1 MIKCNKLIGAALLPA
16 TAAGAAA
23 QNAHQP
29 QRPNVL
35 LIVADDLGKGDVSAY
50 GSPSICTPNIDAIAS
65 NGICFNN
72 GYATSATSTPSRYA
86 LFTGTYPIRN
96 PHAVILPG
104 NAPLIIPADQP
115 TMPKMFQAEGY
126 STAAIGK
133 WHLGM
138 GDGNPDWNAQISPC
152 ANDVGFDYT
161 CVVAATNDRVPTVY
175 VENGRVVG
183 LDPADPIR
191 ISYKHNFEG
200 EPTALTNPEMVKMP
214 WHHGHNMSIV
224 NGIPRIGFMK
234 GGNAAKWKDDQMAE
248 YFLGLAKNYID
259 TLPQGKPFFLYY
271 GLHQPHVPR
280 VPNKA
285 FKGKSGL
292 GVRGDVI
299 LEADWCVGE
308 IIAHL
313 EKKGLLENTIVIFTS
328 DNGAVMQDG
337 YHDGAADYY
346 YVHDPSNGMRGGK
359 YSLFDGGA
367 HVPMF
372 VMWKD
377 HVKPGTTSDA
387 FLSQMDFFASFAS
400 IIGADMPEGTDSMDY
415 SKVLL
420 GKSKKGRKYLL
431 LEAKKRLC
439 YRKGNYVLIPPYE
452 GKQIDKTGTEI
463 GNLKDYGLYNI
474 GRDPHQDHDL
484 SAKRPRKFRRMKKE
498 FHEIAGDWY
507 QYVPNYSTEVGG
519 V

>member
-1 MIKCNKLIGAALLPA
+1 MKIRIMTGAALLPA
-16 TAAGAAA
+16 AALGAVAQNAAA
-23 QNAHQP
+23 Q

-50 GSPSICTPNIDAIAS
+50 GSPSICTPHIDSIAH

-86 LFTGTYPIRN
+86 LFTGMYPIRN
-96 PHAVILPG
+96 PQAVILPG
-104 NAPLIIPADQP
+104 NAPLIIAEDQP
-115 TMPKMFQAEGY
+115 TMPKMFQAAGY

-138 GDGNPDWNAQISPC
+138 GDGNVDWNTQISPC
-152 ANDVGFDYT
+152 ANDVGFDYS

-183 LDPADPIR
+183 LDPDDPIQV
-191 ISYKHNFEG
+191 SYKKNFEG
-200 EPTALTNPEMVKMP
+200 EPTAISNPEMVKMP

-224 NGIPRIGFMK
+224 NGIPRIGYMK
-234 GGNAAKWKDDQMAE
+234 GGNAAKWKDDEMGE
-248 YFLGLAKNYID
+248 YFLGLAKNFLD
-259 TLPQGKPFFLYY
+259 TIPEGKPFFLYY

-280 VPNKA
+280 VPNAK
-285 FKGKSGL
+285 FEGKSGL

-308 IIAHL
+308 IMAHL
-313 EKKGLLENTIVIFTS
+313 EKKGLLENTIVVFTS
-328 DNGAVMQDG
+328 DNGPVMQDG
-337 YHDGAADYY
+337 YYDGAADYY

-367 HVPMF
+367 HIPLF

-377 HVKPGTTSDA
+377 HVKPGYSDA
-387 FLSQMDFFASFAS
+387 FMSQMDFFASFAS
-400 IIGADMPEGTDSMDY
+400 IIGAPVPEGLDSEDY
-415 SKVLL
+415 SDVML
-420 GKSKKGRKYLL
+420 GRSNRGRKYLL

-439 YRKGNYVLIPPYE
+439 YRKGDYVLIPPYK

-463 GNLKDYGLYNI
+463 GNIKDYALYNLKKDI
-474 GRDPHQDHDL
+474 HQDNDL
-484 SAKRPRKFRRMKKE
+484 SRKKPRKFEKMKKE
-498 FHEIAGDWY
+498 FHELVGDWY
-507 QYVPNYSTEVGG
+507 SYNPKYTTEVGG
-519 V
+519 K

>member
-1 MIKCNKLIGAALLPA
+1 MKNHNRLIGAALLPVA
-16 TAAGAAA
+16 AAGAAA
-23 QNAHQP
+23 QNVP

-50 GSPSICTPNIDAIAS
+50 GSPSICTPNIDAIAG

-86 LFTGTYPIRN
+86 LFTGSFPMRN
-96 PHAVILPG
+96 PNAVILPG
-104 NAPLIIPADQP
+104 NAPLIIGADQP
-115 TMPKMFQAEGY
+115 TMPKMFQAAGY

-138 GDGNPDWNAQISPC
+138 GDGNIDWNERISPC

-183 LDPADPIR
+183 LDPDDPIQ
-191 ISYKHNFEG
+191 ISYKENFEG

-224 NGIPRIGFMK
+224 NGIPRIGYMK
-234 GGNAAKWKDDQMAE
+234 GGNAAKWKDDKMAE
-248 YFLGLAKNYID
+248 YFLGLAESYLD
-259 TLPQGKPFFLYY
+259 TIPEGKPFFLYY

-292 GVRGDVI
+292 GARGDVI

-308 IIAHL
+308 IIGYL

-328 DNGAVMQDG
+328 DNGPVMQDG
-337 YHDGAADYY
+337 YYDGASDYY
-346 YVHDPSNGMRGGK
+346 YVHDPGNGMRGGK

-367 HVPMF
+367 HIPLF
-372 VMWKD
+372 VMWKG
-377 HVKPGTTSDA
+377 HVKPGYSDA
-387 FLSQMDFFASFAS
+387 FMSQMDFFASFAH
-400 IIGADMPEGTDSMDY
+400 IIGAQMPEGTDSCDY
-415 SKVLL
+415 SDVLL
-420 GKSKKGRKYLL
+420 GKSSKGRKYLL

-439 YRKGNYVLIPPYE
+439 YRKGDYVLIPPYK
-452 GKQIDKTGTEI
+452 GKKIDKTGTEI
-463 GNLKDYGLYNI
+463 GNLEDYALYNV
-474 GRDPHQDHDL
+474 RKDRHQDHDL
-484 SAKRPRKFRRMKKE
+484 SASRPRLFNQMKKE

-507 QYVPNYSTEVGG
+507 SYVPNYSTEVGG
-519 V
+519 K